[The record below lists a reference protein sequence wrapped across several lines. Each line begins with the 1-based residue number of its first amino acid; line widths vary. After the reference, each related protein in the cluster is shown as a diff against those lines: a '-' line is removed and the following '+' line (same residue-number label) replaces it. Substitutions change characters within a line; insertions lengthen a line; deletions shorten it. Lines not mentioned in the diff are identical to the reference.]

1 MRKSLFSCRITLVP
15 IILLGL
21 NLTACGQVF
30 VKKPG
35 SPIVISTNTIAL
47 VGSQPTLT
55 PFPPAILTPP
65 SMDTITP
72 VKPSSQPT
80 LSTGTP
86 IETGTDTFTETATA
100 TPTETTISYIYFFP
114 IQPPVLAS
122 FAEGLASHGYPATD
136 IFAPEGTKF
145 VAVIGGLVDFV
156 SSQDTWDPQTD
167 DPASRGGLSVAII
180 GEDGMR
186 YYGSHLS
193 KIQAGIR
200 PGVRVTAGQVLGY
213 IGHTGDARNTDS
225 HLHFGISYPS
235 YPEDWKARRGQ
246 VDPYAYLFA
255 WRSGLNI
262 TPALP
267 TP

>member
-1 MRKSLFSCRITLVP
+1 MRKSLFSCHIALVP
-15 IILLGL
+15 MIFLGL
-21 NLTACGQVF
+21 NLTSCSQVF

-35 SPIVISTNTIAL
+35 SPLSISTNTIGW
-47 VGSQPTLT
+47 VGSQTTLT
-55 PFPPAILTPP
+55 AFLPASLTPP

-72 VKPSSQPT
+72 VEPSSQPIH
-80 LSTGTP
+80 STGTR
-86 IETGTDTFTETATA
+86 IETSTDTFTETPAETPNETA
-100 TPTETTISYIYFFP
+100 IPYIYFFP

-145 VAVIGGLVDFV
+145 VAVIGGVVDFV
-156 SSQDTWDPQTD
+156 SSQDSWNPQTD
-167 DPASRGGLSVAII
+167 DPAVRGGLSVAII
-180 GEDGMR
+180 GDDGMR

-193 KIQAGIR
+193 KIQPGIR
-200 PGVRVTAGQVLGY
+200 PGVRVAGGQVLGY